1 VASLLALASCGGGH
15 SGDRRLIVLAAGD
28 FQHLDPGAAY
38 YQFDYM
44 LEYATQRALYGWKP
58 ATTGRPDPDL
68 AAGPPRVTGGG
79 RVVTVQLK
87 RGVHFSPPVKREV
100 TSADVK
106 YAIERAGKPNVGS
119 QYFQT
124 YFGDLVGAR
133 AFQRGK
139 ASSISGIETPTR
151 YSIVFR
157 LTAPTAA
164 LLVQALSLPITAPV
178 PPEYARRYD
187 RANPS
192 TYGQHLISTGP
203 YTLTRYTPGVSAV
216 LKRNPSWD
224 RRSDWRPAYADEID
238 FRLGQPVGVASR
250 QIIAGHNLL
259 SGDFSA
265 PAPQL
270 RADLAD
276 SRRRG
281 QIALVH
287 GVGVLLI
294 ALNTTVP
301 PLDNVDVRR
310 AVTAATDR
318 VALRLTRGGPA
329 AGAIATHYLYPS
341 MPGFR
346 QAGGFAGTGA
356 AFLSHPRGSLTLA
369 RSYMRKAGYPS
380 GRYTGNARLLM
391 ITGAEPTGR
400 QAAQVLEGSLAPL
413 GLKVNLR
420 SVSGTAM
427 YSKFCGVPAAHVA
440 ICPDLGW
447 LKDFYDPQTVLEPM
461 FDGTRISREGSSN
474 WSQLDDPAINRA
486 MRRGEALIG
495 SEARADAWGRIDRLI
510 TRQAAA
516 IPWLWV
522 NQANMRSADV
532 HGVVNDFTA
541 SWDLSFTD
549 PAGG

>member
-1 VASLLALASCGGGH
+1 A
-15 SGDRRLIVLAAGD
+15 
-28 FQHLDPGAAY
+28 
-38 YQFDYM
+38 
-44 LEYATQRALYGWKP
+44 
-58 ATTGRPDPDL
+58 
-68 AAGPPRVTGGG
+68 
-79 RVVTVQLK
+79 
-87 RGVHFSPPVKREV
+87 
-100 TSADVK
+100 
-106 YAIERAGKPNVGS
+106 
-119 QYFQT
+119 
-124 YFGDLVGAR
+124 
-133 AFQRGK
+133 K
-139 ASSISGIETPTR
+139 AISGIETPTR

-178 PPEYARRYD
+178 PPEFARRYD
-187 RANPS
+187 KANPS
-192 TYGQHLISTGP
+192 TYGEHLISTGP
-203 YTLTRYTPGVSAV
+203 YTLARYRPGVSAV
-216 LKRNPSWD
+216 LKRNPSWN
-224 RRSDWRPAYADEID
+224 RRTDWRPAYADEID
-238 FRLGQPVGVASR
+238 FRLGQSVSVASR
-250 QIIAGHNLL
+250 QIIGGQNLV

-265 PAPQL
+265 PASQL
-270 RADLAD
+270 RSDLAD
-276 SRRRG
+276 SRRRR
-281 QIALVH
+281 QIALAP

-301 PLDNVDVRR
+301 PLNNLNVRR
-310 AVTAATDR
+310 AISAATDR

-329 AGAIATHYLYPS
+329 AGTIATHYLFPS

-356 AFLSHPRGSLTLA
+356 PFLSHPHGDLALA

-380 GRYTGNARLLM
+380 GRYTGKARLLM
-391 ITGAEPTGR
+391 ITGTEPTGR
-400 QAAQVLEGSLAPL
+400 QAAQVLEGSLAAL

-447 LKDFYDPQTVLEPM
+447 LKDFYDPQAVLEPM

-474 WSQLDDPAINRA
+474 WSQLDDPAIDRA

-495 SEARADAWGRIDRLI
+495 AGARADAWGRIDRLI
-510 TRQAAA
+510 TQQAAA

-532 HGVVNDFTA
+532 RGVVNDFTA

-549 PAGG
+549 PAGA